1 MKMSRDELEYAIS
14 QYLDGILPPLE
25 RAALDDRLA
34 GDAEARAL
42 LDEYR
47 QLDASLKNLPMPALA
62 WDHVAE
68 QIRQAVA
75 QEETPIR
82 HYELRPMRWVSG
94 LAIAASVLLAISLA
108 MHFAQQ
114 PTQKPAGV
122 ATISGPAA
130 EVAAGPVVSQIGIGP
145 SPAVAANWQA
155 SDEIISRPTVVL
167 IDQARSSA
175 QDSESGLY

>member
-1 MKMSRDELEYAIS
+1 MKMTRDELEYAIS
-14 QYLDGILPPLE
+14 QYLDGTLPPLE

-34 GDAEARAL
+34 SDPEARAIL
-42 LDEYR
+42 GEYR
-47 QLDASLKNLPMPALA
+47 RLDVSLKNLPAPILA
-62 WDHVAE
+62 WDRVAD

-75 QEETPIR
+75 REEAPIR
-82 HYELRPMRWVSG
+82 HYSLRPMRWISG

-108 MHFAQQ
+108 LHFAQ
-114 PTQKPAGV
+114 PPPKPAGI

-175 QDSESGLY
+175 QDTEQGLY